1 MQKSEFSLRL
11 LAFKKILKEQKIDF
25 FLLPN
30 SDEFFCEYLPESQ
43 KRVQYLT
50 GFGGSNAT
58 IIFSQEKSYFFTDGR
73 YVLQAKN
80 ELDLNEFEIFNIAKK
95 SVLTW
100 LQENLSKSKNLAF
113 DAKLVSLNFAK
124 SCQKISPNLVFLN
137 ENWVDKIWTNQPKPK
152 NSPIFFCNKK
162 LTGIDSSTKRKLILQ
177 NLDSDA
183 MIITRPENLCWLLN
197 IRAADVEFT
206 PLLLAYAI
214 LFKNGEIDLFVD
226 EKRFLTSDLKN
237 LSKVNFIQAN
247 CFDLRIGVLR
257 KKISKIQIDAA
268 STNYWLY
275 ECLVKNNFEIIAKT
289 DPIELAKSQK
299 NSAEISGAIKSHEA
313 DGLALTKFLFWLE
326 KSVENGEEIDEISAA
341 KKLLEF
347 RQQNSAFLYPSFNS
361 ISAFA
366 SNGAVIHYCATPK
379 TNKKISGNSLYLI
392 DSGGQYFAN
401 QANDNF
407 CGTTDVTRTIAIGK
421 PSAKMIEN
429 FTRVLKG
436 HIALARVKFPIGTT
450 GAQLDALA
458 RFHLWQAGLDFDH
471 GTGHGVGSFLSVH
484 EGPCGISKR
493 THQELLEGMILS
505 NEPGFYLDGEY
516 GIRIENLMLVK
527 KINDK
532 FLGFR
537 TLTLAPIDERL
548 IDFKM
553 LTYPEKKWLK
563 DYHQEI
569 SQKFAGKI

>member
-1 MQKSEFSLRL
+1 M
-11 LAFKKILKEQKIDF
+11 
-25 FLLPN
+25 
-30 SDEFFCEYLPESQ
+30 
-43 KRVQYLT
+43 
-50 GFGGSNAT
+50 
-58 IIFSQEKSYFFTDGR
+58 
-73 YVLQAKN
+73 
-80 ELDLNEFEIFNIAKK
+80 
-95 SVLTW
+95 
-100 LQENLSKSKNLAF
+100 AF

-152 NSPIFFCNKK
+152 NSPVFFCNKK

-299 NSAEISGAIKSHEA
+299 NSVEISGAIKSHEA

-436 HIALARVKFPIGTT
+436 HISLARAKFPAGTS
-450 GAQLDALA
+450 GARLDALA
-458 RFHLWQAGLDFDH
+458 RFPLWQAQKDFDH

-493 THQELLEGMILS
+493 NTQPLLPGMILS
-505 NEPGFYLDGEY
+505 NEPGFYENGKY
-516 GIRIENLMLVK
+516 GIRIENLMLVES
-527 KINDK
+527 IDEK
-532 FLGFR
+532 FLRFK
-537 TLTLAPIDERL
+537 TLTLAPLDARL

-563 DYHQEI
+563 NYHEEI
-569 SQKFAGKI
+569 LEKLGDDLEEEEKEWLQDLINKCTAGLGLRP